1 MSGSKGHIVSS
12 TLWDITQN
20 IATCEEGIW
29 ISKSLKSGIQGFG
42 IRNTAEGFLNPTND
56 WNQNPRF
63 TDKGRNQVP
72 GIRNPRCGIHSSR
85 LSWIFLL
92 WAKKKKQGSRIS
104 KVKSLR
110 QTQAVKGDAS
120 SRHSFEKYPCGLQL
134 TENILT
140 GFQLQLFQVQW
151 CLYKQGHLRFKIG
164 WSSTWRISGK
174 SGINYEFSTS

>member
-56 WNQNPRF
+56 WNQNPRS
-63 TDKGRNQVP
+63 TDKGRN
-72 GIRNPRCGIHSSR
+72 
-85 LSWIFLL
+85 
-92 WAKKKKQGSRIS
+92 
-104 KVKSLR
+104 
-110 QTQAVKGDAS
+110 
-120 SRHSFEKYPCGLQL
+120 SFEKYPCGLQL

-140 GFQLQLFQVQW
+140 GF
-151 CLYKQGHLRFKIG
+151 
-164 WSSTWRISGK
+164 
-174 SGINYEFSTS
+174 